1 VSPEQDVRLAA
12 LMRRA
17 QSGDEAAYAELLTAL
32 AVLARRF
39 VRAQVGPVPWLDDA
53 VQHTLL
59 SVDRARHTFD
69 AERALGPWFYAI
81 LRRRLI
87 DMRRQEGRITRTEV
101 AMDAPPDVAVP
112 LPGPDR
118 DGIDVDLVRQ
128 ALAQLPPRQRA
139 IVEAIQLDA
148 EPTRALAARL
158 DMSQSAVKV
167 AAHRGYR
174 TLRRLLGLAVVAPPA
189 VQAAPRPDE
198 DDTPCR
204 QNS

>member
-1 VSPEQDVRLAA
+1 VSPEQERRLAA

-17 QSGDEAAYAELLTAL
+17 QTGDEAAYAELLAAL

-39 VRAQVGPVPWLDDA
+39 VRAQVGAVAWVDDA
-53 VQHTLL
+53 VQTTLL

-81 LRRRLI
+81 LRRRVI
-87 DMRRQEGRITRTEV
+87 DMRRQEGRIARTEL
-101 AMDAPPDVAVP
+101 AMDTPPDVAAP
-112 LPGPDR
+112 SPAR
-118 DGIDVDLVRQ
+118 EADGVDLDLVRQ

-139 IVEAIQLDA
+139 IVEAMQLDA
-148 EPTRALAARL
+148 EPTRSLAARL

-174 TLRRLLGLAVVAPPA
+174 TLRRLLGLAVTPAPVPA
-189 VQAAPRPDE
+189 TPRHDE
-198 DDTPCR
+198 GDTRCR

>member
-1 VSPEQDVRLAA
+1 MSPEQELRLAA

-17 QSGDEAAYAELLTAL
+17 QTGDEDAYAELLSSL
-32 AVLARRF
+32 AELARRF
-39 VRAQVGPVPWLDDA
+39 VRTQAGAVPWVDDA
-53 VQHTLL
+53 VQTTLL

-81 LRRRLI
+81 LRRRVI
-87 DMRRQEGRITRTEV
+87 DMRRQEGRITRIEQAMDTPPEV
-101 AMDAPPDVAVP
+101 ATTPTRPDAAV
-112 LPGPDR
+112 DYE
-118 DGIDVDLVRQ
+118 LVRQ

-139 IVEAIQLDA
+139 IVEAIQLHA
-148 EPTRALAARL
+148 EPTRDLATRL

-174 TLRRLLGLAVVAPPA
+174 ALRRLLG
-189 VQAAPRPDE
+189 RT
-198 DDTPCR
+198 DTPAPAQATAMRHDKDTRCR